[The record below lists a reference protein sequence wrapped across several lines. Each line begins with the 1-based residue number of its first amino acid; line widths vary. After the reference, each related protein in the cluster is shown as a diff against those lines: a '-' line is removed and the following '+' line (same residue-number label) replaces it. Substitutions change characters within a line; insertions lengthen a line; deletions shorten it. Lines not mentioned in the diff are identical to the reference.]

1 MTFPVQNTAVISQNY
16 RMILMSK
23 EALQVILRKNNEMEN
38 FLIAT
43 TFL

>member
-1 MTFPVQNTAVISQNY
+1 
-16 RMILMSK
+16 MILMSK

-43 TFL
+43 TFLWIVEDTNLVEGL